1 VPERP
6 LPAATRL
13 AYGVGGIA
21 TAIKDAAVVHFLTI
35 FYVQLAGLPGWLF
48 GFASALAQVLDAFI
62 DPALGTWSD
71 NARTRIG
78 RRHPFMLGAAIPYAA
93 AFVLMFSPPA
103 GLGHAAL
110 FAWSAAW
117 MMVARVSLATFAIPH
132 AALGAELST
141 DYDERTRIAGDRN
154 TLAWLGGILLPVAAY
169 AYLFPARGDVDGR
182 LVAENYTSYAW
193 LSAAAILATTLFSSL
208 GTRHEIPRLPVPAE
222 RRRLRWLDPFRDVAE
237 ALRNRNFR
245 RVFAALVLAGAT
257 TGVSTLL
264 GAFASLYF
272 WELSVRETQWLTLSA
287 VVPTLVAF
295 AAVGPLSRRFQK
307 KPLFLGT
314 MGVVIASTLAWYG
327 GRLLGLLPPNG
338 SPEIFW
344 GAVISGFFTI
354 AALVLNGSV
363 WPSIVA
369 DVADEYEL
377 ETGTRKDGVFFA
389 AQAFAYKIPT
399 GLGQGLGGLVIWAI
413 GFEPGMRPGQI
424 PADVLF
430 RLGMVAGPLVAAALL
445 LPMLAMW
452 RYDISR
458 ARHAELRRALAERT
472 ASA

>member
-1 VPERP
+1 
-6 LPAATRL
+6 
-13 AYGVGGIA
+13 
-21 TAIKDAAVVHFLTI
+21 
-35 FYVQLAGLPGWLF
+35 
-48 GFASALAQVLDAFI
+48 
-62 DPALGTWSD
+62 
-71 NARTRIG
+71 
-78 RRHPFMLGAAIPYAA
+78 
-93 AFVLMFSPPA
+93 
-103 GLGHAAL
+103 
-110 FAWSAAW
+110 
-117 MMVARVSLATFAIPH
+117 
-132 AALGAELST
+132 
-141 DYDERTRIAGDRN
+141 
-154 TLAWLGGILLPVAAY
+154 
-169 AYLFPARGDVDGR
+169 
-182 LVAENYTSYAW
+182 
-193 LSAAAILATTLFSSL
+193 
-208 GTRHEIPRLPVPAE
+208 LPVPAE

-287 VVPTLVAF
+287 LAPTLVAF
-295 AAVGPLSRRFQK
+295 VAVVPLSRRFQK
-307 KPLFLGT
+307 RPLFLGT
-314 MGVVIASTLAWYG
+314 MGVVIASTLVWYG

-369 DVADEYEL
+369 DVADEYEV

-399 GLGQGLGGLVIWAI
+399 GLGQGLGGLLIWAI
-413 GFEPGMRPGQI
+413 GFEPGMRPGEI

-430 RLGMVAGPLVAAALL
+430 RLGVVAGPLVAAALL

-458 ARHAELRRALAERT
+458 ARHAELRRALAART